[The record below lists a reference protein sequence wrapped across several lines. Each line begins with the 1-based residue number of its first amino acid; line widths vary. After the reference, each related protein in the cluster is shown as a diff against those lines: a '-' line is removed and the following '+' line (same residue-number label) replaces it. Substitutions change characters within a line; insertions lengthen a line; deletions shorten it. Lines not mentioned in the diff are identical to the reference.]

1 MTGGF
6 VVIGGTLAGAQA
18 AWDLA
23 EAGARV
29 YLVSASPWFAVPER
43 DLEMRAWLL
52 QVSRHPNIRFLAP
65 ASLVALRREGIG
77 YKATVRVQSRFVD
90 VERCT
95 GCGECEKVCPVAVEG
110 GTRRAIW
117 RPANGVPDVYA
128 IERIGR
134 PPCSDTCP
142 GGIHVQGYV
151 ALIAQQ
157 RFDEA
162 LELIREAIPLPA
174 ICGRVCDHPCE
185 ANCRRN
191 EVDKAV
197 STRALKR
204 FVADYELQQARRP
217 SLARR
222 KERTPQVGAGRK
234 AAVIGSGPAGL
245 TVAAELALMG
255 YRVTV
260 FEALPVAGG
269 MLAVGIPPYRLP
281 KDILRMEIDAI
292 EALGVEIRLNTPVR
306 MQDGGLDALFAQG
319 YEAIF
324 IGLGAHRSTE
334 LGIPGE
340 HLEGVIHGAR
350 LLKMLNLSQQVGD
363 PQWKQGLERVLV
375 RGAETRVAV
384 IGGGNTAMDVSR
396 SLRRLG
402 VQSVTVLYRRSREE
416 MPAIPEEAEEAE
428 REGIPFQFLV
438 APVRVLE
445 QDGRVAG
452 LECVRMR
459 LGEPDAS
466 GRRRPIPIPGSEFRL
481 DVDVV
486 VPAIGQSPDL
496 SFLGQAHGMHITPQG
511 TFQVDRRTYMTNRPG
526 VFAAGDA
533 ITQPVSVIHAIAS
546 AKRAAAAMD
555 AYVRQVPLGE
565 AASEAPVA
573 RRDLSEAER
582 RPRPRVPMPTIPMDE
597 RLSTFKEVELGF
609 DAEQAVAE
617 ASRCLACGPCSE
629 CLACVRVCEPGAIR
643 HEWVEETHDV
653 HAPGVIVAETRADLL
668 RPSGRNVRRVG
679 ADDRT
684 AASAAAAELL
694 ALTAG
699 RPRHTIAAWRR
710 RAATTTPRVGV
721 WLCACQGQIA
731 ERLALAPL
739 SQRVASLPGVAWA
752 EVVEQACAPDAGAR
766 LAQAVER
773 HRLNRVVVAAC
784 SCCALDQV
792 CYSCT
797 TQRLRCKAQLLPLN
811 EAGVWLEFVNIR
823 EQCAWLYED
832 QAEANA
838 VAESLIAL
846 GVARSRAGGAE
857 MPLAEYPVMPAALVV
872 GEGKAAGELARLLS
886 RMGLAV
892 SWARPADDR
901 ADTEAPSGV
910 QVLAGVGL
918 SRIEGAVGDF
928 RVTVGGERGPTSAT
942 CGAVVLVGQEPDRRI
957 PGVCAVPS
965 TAPRRTLEAT
975 AAKIGALLGRSVIRR
990 DGSGAHVRQA
1000 LCRACGTCAEVCP
1013 FGALEV
1019 RDSGGWRAAVVDVGR
1034 CQGCGLCVALC
1045 PSGAMVQGAYSDGDV
1060 ALALELLCRGWK

>member
-1 MTGGF
+1 MDGF
-6 VVIGGTLAGAQA
+6 LIIGGTPAGAQA

-23 EAGARV
+23 EAGAQV
-29 YLVSASPWFAVPER
+29 HLVSASPWFAVPEG
-43 DLEMRAWLL
+43 DLEARAWLL

-65 ASLVALRREGIG
+65 ASVAALSKEGAA
-77 YKATVRVQSRFVD
+77 YKALVRVRSRFVD
-90 VERCT
+90 LERCT
-95 GCGECEKVCPVAVEG
+95 GCGECEKVCPVAVG
-110 GTRRAIW
+110 DGTRRAIW
-117 RPANGVPDVYA
+117 RPAHAVPDVYA

-151 ALIAQQ
+151 ALIAQR

-162 LELIREAIPLPA
+162 LELIREAIPFPA
-174 ICGRVCDHPCE
+174 VCGRVCDHPCE

-204 FVADYELQQARRP
+204 FVADYELGAARRP
-217 SLARR
+217 SLAGR

-234 AAVIGSGPAGL
+234 VAVIGSGPAGL

-281 KDILRMEIDAI
+281 KDILRMEIEAV
-292 EALGVEIRLNTPVR
+292 EALGVEIRLNTPIR

-319 YEAIF
+319 YEAVF
-324 IGLGAHRSTE
+324 IGVGAHRSTE

-340 HLEGVIHGAR
+340 HLEGVVHGAR
-350 LLKMLNLSQQVGD
+350 LLKMLNLSHQVDD
-363 PQWKQGLERVLV
+363 PRWAQELRRVLV

-416 MPAIPEEAEEAE
+416 MPAIPEEVEEAE

-438 APVRVLE
+438 APVRVVE
-445 QDGRVAG
+445 QDGRVVG

-466 GRRRPIPIPGSEFRL
+466 GRRRPIPVAGSEFRM

-496 SFLGQAHGMHITPQG
+496 GFLGEGHGMRITPQG
-511 TFQVDRRTYMTNRPG
+511 TFDVDRRTYMTSRPG

-546 AKRAAAAMD
+546 AKRAAAAID
-555 AYVRQVPLGE
+555 AYLRGVPLGD
-565 AASEAPVA
+565 APDEAPVSH
-573 RRDLSEAER
+573 RDLAEEER
-582 RPRPRVPMPTIPMDE
+582 RPRPRVPVPTIPMDE

-643 HEWVEETHDV
+643 HDWREESLGLV
-653 HAPGVIVAETRADLL
+653 VSGVIVAEARADVPL
-668 RPSGRNVRRVG
+668 PSGRGVRRVAG
-679 ADDRT
+679 NDRT
-684 AASAAAAELL
+684 GASPAAAELL
-694 ALTAG
+694 ALAVG
-699 RPRHTIAAWRR
+699 RPRLTVATWKR
-710 RAATTTPRVGV
+710 RAAATRPRIGV

-731 ERLALAPL
+731 ERLPL
-739 SQRVASLPGVAWA
+739 EAIAQRAASLQDVAWA
-752 EVVEQACAPDAGAR
+752 QVVEQACAPEVGAR
-766 LAQAVER
+766 VAQAVEE
-773 HRLNRVVVAAC
+773 HGLNRVVVAAC

-823 EQCAWLYED
+823 EQCAWLYAD
-832 QAEANA
+832 ADEARA
-838 VAESLIAL
+838 VADGLVAL
-846 GVARSRAGGAE
+846 GVARSRMGGAE
-857 MPLAEYPVMPAALVV
+857 MPFVEYPVMPAALVV
-872 GEGKAAGELARLLS
+872 GEGRAAGELARLLS
-886 RMGLAV
+886 RMGLVV
-892 SWARPADDR
+892 SWAAPADNR
-901 ADTEAPSGV
+901 EAADALAGV
-910 QVLAGVGL
+910 QVLPGMSLGQ
-918 SRIEGAVGDF
+918 IQGAVGNF
-928 RVTVGGERGPTSAT
+928 RVTLSGERGEMPAT
-942 CGAVVLVGQEPDRRI
+942 CGAVVLVGHESDRRI
-957 PGVCAVPS
+957 PGVYAVQPA
-965 TAPRRTLEAT
+965 APKRALEAT
-975 AAKIGALLGRSVIRR
+975 AAKIGTLLGRTVVRR
-990 DGSGAHVRQA
+990 DGSGATVREA
-1000 LCRACGTCAEVCP
+1000 LCRACGTCAEACP
-1013 FGALEV
+1013 FGAVEV
-1019 RDSGGWRAAVVDVGR
+1019 RDSGGRRAAVVDAGR

-1045 PSGAMVQGAYSDGDV
+1045 PSGAMVQGAYSDRDV
-1060 ALALELLCRGWK
+1060 SLALELLCRGWK